1 MAQNDTLIQSDQH
14 STIFAVASQI
24 KQPMKDVPSPAFDF
38 LLLIP
43 FYNNL
48 TGLIRSLH
56 SISYSPVKYGVLIV
70 DDGSDTPLQHSD
82 LASFAATGVFI
93 HIIRMPRN
101 QGITRALN
109 AGLHWLQDRKDFS
122 FVARLDCGDLCAT
135 TRFER
140 QVAFLRQ
147 HADTDLVGSWCIF
160 TNYTTGL
167 SYRYSTPTEHKDI
180 TRGMYFR
187 NIFIHPTVMWRAGV
201 TEKAGIYPE
210 TFPHAEDYGFFYEII
225 NKGKG
230 AVIPEDLVICE
241 INPKGLSLH
250 FRKQQLK
257 SRIRVVRQYGKSKA
271 LSLIGV
277 AKLWLLLATP
287 YKIVLQTK
295 KLLYGIKPMNVI

>member
-1 MAQNDTLIQSDQH
+1 MGQIDTLIQSDQG
-14 STIFAVASQI
+14 STVFAVTLQI
-24 KQPMKDVPSPAFDF
+24 KQPMKEVPSPAFDF

-48 TGLIRSLH
+48 TGLMRSLQ
-56 SISYSPVKYGVLIV
+56 SVSYNPVKYGVLIV
-70 DDGSDTPLQHSD
+70 DDGSAIPLDYKD
-82 LASFAATGVFI
+82 LEPFSATGVYI
-93 HIIRMPRN
+93 HIIRMARN

-109 AGLHWLQDRKDFS
+109 AGLHWLQGRKDFP

-135 TRFER
+135 SRFER

-147 HADTDLVGSWCIF
+147 HEDTDLVGSWCIF
-160 TNYTTGL
+160 TNYITGL

-180 TRGMYFR
+180 TRAMYFR
-187 NIFIHPTVMWRAGV
+187 NIFIHPTVMWRAEV
-201 TEKAGIYPE
+201 VNKAGIYPE

-241 INPKGLSLH
+241 INPKGLSLN

-277 AKLWLLLATP
+277 AKLWLLLLTP
-287 YKIVLQTK
+287 YKLVLQTK
-295 KLLYGIKPMNVI
+295 KLLYGIKPLSVI